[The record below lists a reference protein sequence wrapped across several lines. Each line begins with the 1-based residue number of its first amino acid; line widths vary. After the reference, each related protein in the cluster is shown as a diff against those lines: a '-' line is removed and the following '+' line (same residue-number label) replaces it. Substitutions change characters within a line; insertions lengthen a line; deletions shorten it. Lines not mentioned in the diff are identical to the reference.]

1 MTRNKRTLVYVAF
14 ALILGAALATAV
26 VLARTPAPAG
36 GTAARAAV
44 VSQSSG
50 SVLGDT
56 LGSASVA
63 AADPAKQQ
71 PLLDKF
77 TSKDPFIPLTT
88 TSSGGGGSSSGGGG
102 SSTTTAYAAKIKV
115 DGSSYTVVNGDKV
128 PSGTAAFSVSSVTS
142 GDVTFAVIEGTLEN
156 GDSAITVNLGESV
169 KVTIKGGKNDGKSYT
184 LAVDSIG
191 SKSSGGGSNGSGS
204 GGTIS
209 TSGHTI
215 SVLSVTSSSGVALA
229 TIEVDG
235 KTYPDK
241 KVGMVITT
249 SWGQV
254 KILAIDVNGQTVT
267 VMHGDQ
273 TVVLRAGQV
282 VV

>member
-26 VLARTPAPAG
+26 VLARTPATAG
-36 GTAARAAV
+36 GSAAKAV
-44 VSQSSG
+44 APQSSG
-50 SVLGDT
+50 SLLGDT

-63 AADPAKQQ
+63 AADPAKQE

-88 TSSGGGGSSSGGGG
+88 PSSSSGGSSGGGGSST
-102 SSTTTAYAAKIKV
+102 TTTAYAAKIKV
-115 DGSSYTVVNGDKV
+115 DGTSYTVVNGDKV
-128 PSGTAAFSVSSVTS
+128 PSGTAVFSISSVSS
-142 GDVTFAVIEGTLEN
+142 GDVTFSVLEGHTLQN
-156 GDSAITVNLGESV
+156 GDSAVTVNLGESV
-169 KVTIKGGKNDGKSYT
+169 KATLDNGKSYA
-184 LAVDSIG
+184 LEVVSIG
-191 SKSSGGGSNGSGS
+191 SKSTGGGSNGSGS

-273 TVVLRAGQV
+273 TVVLHAGQV
-282 VV
+282 VVK